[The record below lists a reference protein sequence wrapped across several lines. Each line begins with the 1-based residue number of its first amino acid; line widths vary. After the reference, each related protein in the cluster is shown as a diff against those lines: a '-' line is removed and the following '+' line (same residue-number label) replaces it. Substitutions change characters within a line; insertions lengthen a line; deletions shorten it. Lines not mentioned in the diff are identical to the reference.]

1 MANHLSM
8 VGNQLD
14 DFHQIFIKKMGWKSP
29 NIHPFIYNL
38 VGLRVPGT
46 DVSFF
51 FGVGSD
57 VILIQPS
64 PLDPAQLL

>member
-1 MANHLSM
+1 M

-14 DFHQIFIKKMGWKSP
+14 DFHQIFIKKMVG
-29 NIHPFIYNL
+29 NHHFHPSIYNL

-51 FGVGSD
+51 FGAGSD